1 LFDNENQVFGKQDP
15 PMQLSNKRVLVTGGT
30 KGIGAA
36 IAVDLAQQGCDV
48 AINGRYADDA
58 ATDVQSAIASAGRR
72 AELILADVGKAGDCE
87 RCVDEAAAALGG
99 LDILVH
105 CAGGPAWGTI
115 EECTTERWM
124 SAFDVHI
131 HAAFHLCKRVIPL
144 MRDAGEGAIVLLS
157 SVAGIR
163 GVPAH
168 LAYATVKG
176 AIVQFT
182 RSLARDLADS
192 NICVNA
198 IAPGVIPTRFHDA
211 MTEEAKA
218 HNLENRIPLHR
229 FGTPEQVA
237 EVARLL
243 IANGYM
249 TGETVVVDGGLSM
262 QVCR

>member
-1 LFDNENQVFGKQDP
+1 
-15 PMQLSNKRVLVTGGT
+15 
-30 KGIGAA
+30 
-36 IAVDLAQQGCDV
+36 
-48 AINGRYADDA
+48 
-58 ATDVQSAIASAGRR
+58 
-72 AELILADVGKAGDCE
+72 
-87 RCVDEAAAALGG
+87 
-99 LDILVH
+99 
-105 CAGGPAWGTI
+105 
-115 EECTTERWM
+115 
-124 SAFDVHI
+124 
-131 HAAFHLCKRVIPL
+131 
-144 MRDAGEGAIVLLS
+144 VLLS

-163 GVPAH
+163 GVPSH

-211 MTEEAKA
+211 MTDEAKA

-229 FGTPEQVA
+229 FGTCEQVA

-249 TGETVVVDGGLSM
+249 TGETVVIDGGLSM

>member
-1 LFDNENQVFGKQDP
+1 
-15 PMQLSNKRVLVTGGT
+15 MQLTNKRALVTGGT

-36 IAVDLAQQGCDV
+36 IAIDLAQQGCDV
-48 AINGRYADDA
+48 AINGRFDDDA
-58 ATDVQSAIASAGRR
+58 AADVLRAIEGAGRR
-72 AELILADVGKAGDCE
+72 GFMVVADVGRPHDCQQ
-87 RCVDEAAAALGG
+87 CVEEAAVELGG

-105 CAGGPAWGTI
+105 SAGGAAWGTI
-115 EECTTERWM
+115 EECSTEQWNA
-124 SAFDVHI
+124 AFDVHV
-131 HAAFHLCKRVIPL
+131 HGAFHLCRHAIPL
-144 MRDAGEGAIVLLS
+144 IRENGEGAIVLLS

-182 RSLARDLADS
+182 RSLARDLADA

-229 FGTPEQVA
+229 FGTVEQVA

-249 TGETVVVDGGLSM
+249 TGETVVIDGGLSM

>member
-1 LFDNENQVFGKQDP
+1 MDLT
-15 PMQLSNKRVLVTGGT
+15 NKRALITGGT

-36 IAVDLAQQGCDV
+36 IAIDLAEQGCNV
-48 AINGRYADDA
+48 AINGRYDDDA
-58 ATDVQSAIASAGRR
+58 AAEVVKAIETAGRQ
-72 AELILADVGKAGDCE
+72 AAVVVADVARPHDCE
-87 RCVDEAAAALGG
+87 RCVQEAADELGG

-105 CAGGPAWGTI
+105 CAGGPAWGSV
-115 EECTTERWM
+115 EEVSTESWM
-124 SAFDVHI
+124 EAFDVHV
-131 HAAFHLCKRVIPL
+131 HAAFHLCRHAIPL
-144 MRDAGEGAIVLLS
+144 IRENGEGSIVLLS

-163 GVPAH
+163 GVPSH

-211 MTEEAKA
+211 MTDEAKA

-229 FGTPEQVA
+229 FGTCEQVA

-249 TGETVVVDGGLSM
+249 TGETVVIDGGLSM